1 MKKKS
6 FSEDNYI
13 DIAELLSKI
22 WKKKIFILKSAVFSI
37 ILGVIYSLSLTN
49 IYKSSSKFYPHYEEV
64 DNSSGLRSLAGLAG
78 INLNNQAATNIPTN
92 LYPNLIKSIN
102 FKKKILNQEVIFN
115 DQIIT
120 YRKYLLLNVDKI
132 SFNLFN
138 NILQKLYQNN
148 NSVKINK
155 DLIIDLEYINQ
166 EDYGLFKTLDNNI
179 ELSVN
184 QENGFIELSVFD
196 KNPEISAIIAK
207 KANIILQQNIIDFKI
222 KNINELY
229 NFTTNQLNIA
239 KNNLYKLQDSL
250 ANFKDSNRSIKS
262 DIFKNVL
269 PQGTIIRVNPEYLK
283 QYNNFTANAIY
294 HLTANHYEDYEMFKD
309 ETIDESVKR
318 TKYGYTDTDWRKTE
332 AEFYY
337 GLNHWTKTWFG
348 GVPEYMKKR
357 GGVANYLFSKDTGLV
372 FPILDEIAILKTS
385 SAILATSKC

>member
-262 DIFKNVL
+262 DIFKNELNRIETELNISKNIYNELALTKEKTAIDVRKNT
-269 PQGTIIRVNPEYLK
+269 PIFTIIDQVVVPSERFKPKRSLIVLFFLFIGVVSSITYVLIKDQFKTYLP
-283 QYNNFTANAIY
+283 N
-294 HLTANHYEDYEMFKD
+294 
-309 ETIDESVKR
+309 
-318 TKYGYTDTDWRKTE
+318 KY
-332 AEFYY
+332 
-337 GLNHWTKTWFG
+337 
-348 GVPEYMKKR
+348 
-357 GGVANYLFSKDTGLV
+357 
-372 FPILDEIAILKTS
+372 
-385 SAILATSKC
+385 